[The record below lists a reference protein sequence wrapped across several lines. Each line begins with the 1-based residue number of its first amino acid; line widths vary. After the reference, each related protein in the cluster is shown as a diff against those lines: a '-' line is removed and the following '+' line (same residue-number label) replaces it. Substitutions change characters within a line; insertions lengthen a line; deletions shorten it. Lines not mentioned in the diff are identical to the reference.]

1 MLDAMDFMLYA
12 MAIGQLR
19 AYFQINDATAG
30 LLGTVTLAMSAF
42 GGIIFGYIA
51 DFAVTDGARPELKVE
66 LKYYEG
72 QPVIEEIKRVSRPG
86 LRIYKAWEELPRV
99 RDGLGVAIVSTNKGV
114 LTDRGARAEG
124 VGGEVLCTVF

>member
-1 MLDAMDFMLYA
+1 MQDPIADMLTRIRNAQAARHAHESMPA
-12 MAIGQLR
+12 STIKSAICEVLK
-19 AYFQINDATAG
+19 
-30 LLGTVTLAMSAF
+30 SE
-42 GGIIFGYIA
+42 GYIA